1 MGNLLNR
8 DALARIVPFVLF
20 MILLVVRGH
29 WPAEGLGGLDARWI
43 YGVSVLVVGGSL
55 AWFWRDYAELH
66 RHAWPHWLDLMLS
79 VLVGVGVFWLWIHLN
94 DRWMMLGEPT
104 ASFVPVDGEGRIEWG
119 LVAVRWLGATLLV
132 PVMEELF
139 WRSFLMRWIDK
150 PSFEQV
156 DPRLVS
162 IKAIG
167 LSTLVFTLAHTQWL
181 AAILAGLAYAWLYRR
196 SGSLWS
202 AVIAHGVTNGLL
214 GGWVLVTGFW
224 QFW

>member
-1 MGNLLNR
+1 MGNMLSR
-8 DALARIVPFVLF
+8 DALARILPFALF
-20 MILLVVRGH
+20 MVLLAVRGH
-29 WPAEGLGGLDARWI
+29 WPADGLWGLDGRWI
-43 YGVSVLVVGGSL
+43 YGVSVLAVCACL
-55 AWFWRDYAELH
+55 AFFWRDYAELK
-66 RHAWPHWLDLMLS
+66 RHAWSGVLDSLLA
-79 VLVGVGVFWLWIHLN
+79 VAVGVGVFWLWINLN
-94 DRWMMLGEPT
+94 EPWMMLGEST
-104 ASFVPVDGEGRIEWG
+104 ASFVPVDGEGRLEWS
-119 LVAVRWLGATLLV
+119 LVAVRWFGAALMV

-214 GGWVLVTGFW
+214 GCWVVLFGNW